1 MCLNLGLNKGI
12 RMQEAHPLVRKAAP
26 KGALLPWVVCGL
38 AAVFYCYEYLLRVS
52 PSVMTEDIMNSF
64 GLSATAFG
72 NLIAFY
78 YYAYTPAQLPVGVL
92 MDRYGPRFIL
102 TFAVL
107 ACALGTILFG
117 GTQVFWIAALGRFLI
132 GFGSA
137 FAFVGVLKL
146 ATAWLPP
153 NRFAFVSGM
162 ATTLGMVGA
171 MFGGVGLAGLVKN
184 LGWQDTIVYSGL
196 FGFVLTPIIWLVVRD
211 TPYYREEKNH
221 EYHRSIGFLLLM
233 KQVAAI
239 MMNRQMWLNGLIGC
253 LLYLPTSVFAELWG
267 IPYLSAVYHFPR
279 EQAAMLISA
288 VFLGW
293 AFGGPVMGLIS
304 DKIHSRRIPLLVGE
318 VIALALIA
326 TLLFMPNLSSQVI
339 FSLLLALGV
348 VSSAEVVCF
357 AVGRENCAEHL
368 SGTAVAVTNCL
379 IMLGGMFFQPIV
391 GKLLDLSW
399 DGTLESGVRV
409 YSIEAYQTALVVLP
423 VGLLISIV
431 LTCFLKETH
440 CRPVVS

>member
-1 MCLNLGLNKGI
+1 
-12 RMQEAHPLVRKAAP
+12 MQEGNPVVRKMP
-26 KGALLPWVVCGL
+26 RGTLLPWVVCGL

-107 ACALGTILFG
+107 ACALGTVLFG
-117 GTQVFWIAALGRFLI
+117 GTQVFWVAALGRFLI

-171 MFGGVGLAGLVKN
+171 MFGGVGLAGLVKG
-184 LGWQDTIVYSGL
+184 LGWQDTIIYSGL
-196 FGFVLTPIIWLVVRD
+196 FGFVLAPIVWLIVRD
-211 TPYYREEKNH
+211 TPYQEEGVPHKN
-221 EYHRSIGFLLLM
+221 RSMGFGLLM

-239 MMNRQMWLNGLIGC
+239 MVNRQMWLNGFIGC

-267 IPYLSAVYHFPR
+267 IPYLCAVYGFPR
-279 EQAAMLISA
+279 EQAAVLVSA
-288 VFLGW
+288 IFLGW
-293 AFGGPVMGLIS
+293 AIGGPLVGFIS
-304 DKIHSRRIPLLVGE
+304 DKIHSRRLPLLVGE
-318 VIALALIA
+318 VMAMILVSV
-326 TLLFMPNLSSQVI
+326 LLFAPALSPNIIFVI
-339 FSLLLALGV
+339 LLCLGM

-357 AVGRENCAEHL
+357 AIGRENCADHL

-399 DGTLESGVRV
+399 DGVLDAGVRV
-409 YSIEAYQTALVVLP
+409 YSVDAYRVALVVLP
-423 VGLLISIV
+423 IGLLVSII
-431 LTCFLKETH
+431 LTYFLKETH
-440 CRPVVS
+440 CRPVV